1 MKLKITLTNSAPQ
14 MTIAITV
21 LSEWQECVG
30 SWQNSSPQLP
40 HLLPWWVTWIYF
52 DSLTWML
59 CGFTYWGDEV
69 GYLLVWWCGLLT
81 GVIVWVTGVIERV
94 TYWGDGWDLIVITPQ
109 LQQTGQVPNHIRLLK
124 NKTMYK
130 ITNHVH
136 VKSNKI
142 HVLSQKILY
151 LQ

>member
-1 MKLKITLTNSAPQ
+1 M
-14 MTIAITV
+14 
-21 LSEWQECVG
+21 
-30 SWQNSSPQLP
+30 
-40 HLLPWWVTWIYF
+40 WV
-52 DSLTWML
+52 
-59 CGFTYWGDEV
+59 TYWGDGM

>member
-1 MKLKITLTNSAPQ
+1 MLEADRIPLPNFLTSYHGELLEYIL
-14 MTIAITV
+14 THW
-21 LSEWQECVG
+21 LEC
-30 SWQNSSPQLP
+30 
-40 HLLPWWVTWIYF
+40 Y
-52 DSLTWML
+52 
-59 CGFTYWGDEV
+59 V
-69 GYLLVWWCGLLT
+69 GYLLGWWSGLLTGVIVWVT

>member
-1 MKLKITLTNSAPQ
+1 MNDKSVLEADRIPLPNFLTSYHGELLEYIL
-14 MTIAITV
+14 THW
-21 LSEWQECVG
+21 LECYV
-30 SWQNSSPQLP
+30 
-40 HLLPWWVTWIYF
+40 
-52 DSLTWML
+52 
-59 CGFTYWGDEV
+59 
-69 GYLLVWWCGLLT
+69 GLLT
-81 GVIVWVTGVIERV
+81 VVMVWVTGVIERV